1 MSSNQLND
9 ISKVYMEAVYG
20 GGKKEEKD
28 TRMVVTNADKKANTK
43 AYQNYKAGSKAYK
56 AADHLKDNYE
66 FARHKAS
73 VISRG
78 GRLEDAVESWNQ
90 KLAYREAMKEV
101 SEKKEVNVKDT
112 YKTVAA
118 IVDYDR
124 AKKGSK
130 DATYDSMKGDKE
142 GAKKERDYAAWERS
156 KMKKDDPNW
165 KSKKYHTGMHGEG
178 YQRDPEGQEK
188 DRKRSKQTDPSKAGF
203 TGIGDSIEDIMK
215 QNAAMKKAAA
225 KKKTGVSEGY
235 GKKKKKKHDCASK
248 VKHEEFGIGNCIPE
262 MHDLDE
268 SGNVSH
274 YDVEFAEYIVEGVP
288 AEELEILEGHMHE
301 HVIHEKKAA
310 KDYDGDGKIE
320 SGKDEYFGSKDK
332 AIKKAMGKKVKKE
345 SLSDWRDDLSDLV
358 EIVAGPEE
366 RVEKEV
372 KEKKVKNKV
381 VINPKFTEAVE
392 EMGGELL
399 EMVEVTEEYAPEIE
413 AATEYFYAEG
423 INEDGLDAIIEEVGL
438 DTFVEFVIDSAQDL
452 NEERA
457 ARKMSARNLQTLK
470 KKTIPAAKEAEAKRQ
485 KEKKGEYSAAYKK
498 KETDV
503 TVYDK
508 AKAKA
513 KAKPAAKKVA
523 AVTKQVKKLQPAKKA
538 SKQGI
543 GDKIRGAIKKGVAR
557 HQAARA
563 KGREPEKRVKEFG
576 KGFASGVK
584 GAVKFAGKVKKVVS
598 EEELGEAKKKP
609 SVHDDY
615 YDPMEDPEFDP
626 HEAEAT
632 RGQSGRGTSG
642 KMNVRKKYPVK
653 EGQVKKELGYLS
665 KAVKT
670 MKGKNIAKAD
680 KIADDFNVQALID
693 SGKFTSQEIN
703 AIVEAERS
711 LGDRLHRKRKLYD
724 KTTKKAMQFARDEG
738 EASGHARYRM
748 SSISREMDGIKAKMK
763 KEG

>member
-301 HVIHEKKAA
+301 HVIREKMAA

-332 AIKKAMGKKVKKE
+332 AIKKAMGKKMKKE
-345 SLSDWRDDLSDLV
+345 SLSDWRDDLSDLI
-358 EIVAGPEE
+358 EIVAEPESKA
-366 RVEKEV
+366 EKEV
-372 KEKKVKNKV
+372 TEKKVKNKV

-423 INEDGLDAIIEEVGL
+423 INEEGLEAIIEEVGL
-438 DTFVEFVIDSAQDL
+438 DTFVDFVIDSAQDL
-452 NEERA
+452 NEERS
-457 ARKMSARNLQTLK
+457 ARKMSARNLQTLT
-470 KKTIPAAKEAEAKRQ
+470 KKTIPAAKEAEAKRK

-543 GDKIRGAIKKGVAR
+543 GDKIRGAITKGVAR

-598 EEELGEAKKKP
+598 EEDK
-609 SVHDDY
+609 
-615 YDPMEDPEFDP
+615 
-626 HEAEAT
+626 
-632 RGQSGRGTSG
+632 
-642 KMNVRKKYPVK
+642 
-653 EGQVKKELGYLS
+653 VKKEIGYLS

-670 MKGKNIAKAD
+670 MKGKDVAKAD
-680 KIADDFNVQALID
+680 KVEE
-693 SGKFTSQEIN
+693 GKNCGCGQNPCVTYGTDNS
-703 AIVEAERS
+703 VMSEAERK
-711 LGDRLHRKRKLYD
+711 LADRLARKRKVYD

-748 SSISREMDGIKAKMK
+748 SSISREMDGIKAKMN

>member
-1 MSSNQLND
+1 MSTNNLND
-9 ISKVYMEAVYG
+9 ISKVYLTQIAEETPAERIDRISKANVAKQ
-20 GGKKEEKD
+20 KKD
-28 TRMVVTNADKKANTK
+28 SDDKKAASNKKT
-43 AYQNYKAGSKAYK
+43 A
-56 AADHLKDNYE
+56 E
-66 FARHKAS
+66 FQKHKAS
-73 VISRG
+73 VMAKG
-78 GRLEDAVESWNQ
+78 GRPVDALDSWHKKQAHKES
-90 KLAYREAMKEV
+90 YSSV

-124 AKKGSK
+124 SKKGSK
-130 DATYDSMKGDKE
+130 DADYDSMKGDKKA
-142 GAKKERDYAAWERS
+142 AKKERDYAAFERE

-165 KSKKYHTGMHGEG
+165 KSKKYHTGMHGEAVES
-178 YQRDPEGQEK
+178 PAAEEEK
-188 DRKRSKQTDPSKAGF
+188 
-203 TGIGDSIEDIMK
+203 
-215 QNAAMKKAAA
+215 MKKDDKLFGAPN
-225 KKKTGVSEGY
+225 
-235 GKKKKKKHDCASK
+235 KKKKKHDCASK
-248 VKHEEFGIGNCIPE
+248 VKHEEYGIGDCIPE

-301 HVIHEKKAA
+301 HVIREKMAA

-332 AIKKAMGKKVKKE
+332 AIKKAMGKKMKKE
-345 SLSDWRDDLSDLV
+345 SLSDWRTDLSDLI
-358 EIVAGPEE
+358 EIVAEPED
-366 RVEKEV
+366 RAEKEV
-372 KEKKVKNKV
+372 VEKKVKNKV
-381 VINPKFTEAVE
+381 IINPKFTEAVE

-399 EMVEVTEEYAPEIE
+399 EMVEVTEEYEPEIE

-423 INEDGLDAIIEEVGL
+423 INEEGLDAIIEEVGL
-438 DTFVEFVIDSAQDL
+438 DTFVDFVIDSAQDL

-503 TVYDK
+503 TVYDQKPK
-508 AKAKA
+508 AKKKSTPKPVAVK
-513 KAKPAAKKVA
+513 KPAAKKVA

-598 EEELGEAKKKP
+598 EEDK
-609 SVHDDY
+609 
-615 YDPMEDPEFDP
+615 
-626 HEAEAT
+626 
-632 RGQSGRGTSG
+632 
-642 KMNVRKKYPVK
+642 
-653 EGQVKKELGYLS
+653 VKKEIGYLS

-670 MKGKNIAKAD
+670 MKGKDVAKAD
-680 KIADDFNVQALID
+680 KVEE
-693 SGKFTSQEIN
+693 GKNCGCGQNPCVTYGTDNS
-703 AIVEAERS
+703 VMSEAERK
-711 LGDRLHRKRKLYD
+711 LADRLARKRKVYD

-748 SSISREMDGIKAKMK
+748 SSISREMDGIKAKMN

>member
-20 GGKKEEKD
+20 GAKKEKED
-28 TRMVVTNADKKANTK
+28 TRLVVTNADKKANTK

-90 KLAYREAMKEV
+90 KVAHQEAMKEV

-124 AKKGSK
+124 SKKGSK
-130 DATYDSMKGDKE
+130 DATWDSVHGE
-142 GAKKERDYAAWERS
+142 KKKAEQERDYAKWERG

-165 KSKKYHTGMHGEG
+165 KSKKYHTGMHGEEKRWQDDDGDGKWYEKSDVDGKISKREKKAKKHDCASKVKHEEFGIGNPVKGMHDLDESGNVAHYDVFFEHGIEKNVPVSSLEILEGHMHEHVIHSEG
-178 YQRDPEGQEK
+178 YQRDPEQQEK
-188 DRKRSKQTDPSKAGF
+188 ERKTSKQTDPSKDNF

-225 KKKTGVSEGY
+225 KKK
-235 GKKKKKKHDCASK
+235 
-248 VKHEEFGIGNCIPE
+248 
-262 MHDLDE
+262 
-268 SGNVSH
+268 
-274 YDVEFAEYIVEGVP
+274 
-288 AEELEILEGHMHE
+288 
-301 HVIHEKKAA
+301 
-310 KDYDGDGKIE
+310 
-320 SGKDEYFGSKDK
+320 
-332 AIKKAMGKKVKKE
+332 VKKE
-345 SLSDWRDDLSDLV
+345 SLSDWRTDLNDLV
-358 EIVAGPEE
+358 EIVAEPEDKA
-366 RVEKEV
+366 EKEV
-372 KEKKVKNKV
+372 VEKTVKNKV

-413 AATEYFYAEG
+413 SAVEYFYEEG
-423 INEDGLDAIIEEVGL
+423 INEEGLDAIIEEVGL
-438 DTFVEFVIDSAQDL
+438 DIFVEFVIDSAQDL

-457 ARKMSARNLQTLK
+457 ARKMTARNLQTLK

-508 AKAKA
+508 AKAKPKA
-513 KAKPAAKKVA
+513 KVKPAAKKVA

-538 SKQGI
+538 SKQGL
-543 GDKIRGAIKKGVAR
+543 GDKIRGAIQKGVAR

-598 EEELGEAKKKP
+598 EED
-609 SVHDDY
+609 V
-615 YDPMEDPEFDP
+615 
-626 HEAEAT
+626 
-632 RGQSGRGTSG
+632 
-642 KMNVRKKYPVK
+642 
-653 EGQVKKELGYLS
+653 VKKELKDLKKGAETL
-665 KAVKT
+665 
-670 MKGKNIAKAD
+670 KGKNIAKAD
-680 KIADDFNVQALID
+680 KVVEGKNCGCGQNPCVTYGTNVSEDYETKKKSEVMAALKKRTLDKKTKNKIADDIVKKKGD
-693 SGKFTSQEIN
+693 TSKSDDRYAYEGYQRDPEKGEEEARKADKRSAKEKRMADPDRGIN
-703 AIVEAERS
+703 SPAFKEFMRS
-711 LGDRLHRKRKLYD
+711 RG
-724 KTTKKAMQFARDEG
+724 M
-738 EASGHARYRM
+738 
-748 SSISREMDGIKAKMK
+748 
-763 KEG
+763 